1 MRGKKP
7 PKPAILANFQVWGS
21 YVPTPFPTKAKF
33 GLRKWTYGVLYHAK
47 FYRHVHNYIATMITP
62 TPSLITAKFCIRQYT
77 KRVRL
82 SATFYLNRC
91 ISSPLG
97 GIVTKFGRF

>member
-1 MRGKKP
+1 MYASLPNVSFIGIYGQPCGAKKP

-47 FYRHVHNYIATMITP
+47 FYRHVHIILP
-62 TPSLITAKFCIRQYT
+62 P
-77 KRVRL
+77 
-82 SATFYLNRC
+82 
-91 ISSPLG
+91 
-97 GIVTKFGRF
+97 